1 MRFYSTIDRE
11 IFIILS
17 NTMHGAL
24 GREEPFENKPLVIE
38 TIGNMRFYRIKFSTH
53 DEDYNFL

>member
-1 MRFYSTIDRE
+1 
-11 IFIILS
+11 
-17 NTMHGAL
+17 MHGAL

-53 DEDYNFL
+53 DEDYNFLWFGCS